1 MKEQIEIVKR
11 RVQES
16 IACQVAL
23 LNSETVLEQIVL
35 AAQSVTECIKTGG
48 TLFTCGNGGSAA
60 DAIHIAG
67 ELVGRFQK
75 ERRAYSAISLNT
87 DIAIITSISNDYGYE
102 YVFSRQ
108 VEALMKPKDVLLG
121 ISTSGNSVNI
131 IRAFEK
137 SKIIGGVNVLL
148 SGNDGGKLKNLA
160 DYSIIVSDQTTARI
174 QECHVCLYH
183 VMCELIEKDLLEI

>member
-11 RVQES
+11 RIQES

-35 AAQSVTECIKTGG
+35 AAQSVTECIKAGG

-67 ELVGRFQK
+67 ELVGRFQR

-87 DIAIITSISNDYGYE
+87 DIAILTSISNDYGYE

-108 VEALMKPKDVLLG
+108 VEALMKQKDVLLG

-174 QECHVCLYH
+174 QECHICLYH

>member
-1 MKEQIEIVKR
+1 MKEQIEIVKSR
-11 RVQES
+11 IQES

-87 DIAIITSISNDYGYE
+87 DIAVITSISNDYGYE

-108 VEALMKPKDVLLG
+108 VEALMKPKDILLG

-160 DYSIIVSDQTTARI
+160 DYSIIVPEQESARI
-174 QECHVCLYH
+174 QECHICLYH
-183 VMCELIEKDLLEI
+183 IMCELIEKDLLEI

>member
-1 MKEQIEIVKR
+1 MKQ
-11 RVQES
+11 
-16 IACQVAL
+16 
-23 LNSETVLEQIVL
+23 
-35 AAQSVTECIKTGG
+35 
-48 TLFTCGNGGSAA
+48 
-60 DAIHIAG
+60 
-67 ELVGRFQK
+67 
-75 ERRAYSAISLNT
+75 
-87 DIAIITSISNDYGYE
+87 
-102 YVFSRQ
+102 
-108 VEALMKPKDVLLG
+108 KDVLLG

-174 QECHVCLYH
+174 QECHICLYH

>member
-11 RVQES
+11 RIQES

-35 AAQSVTECIKTGG
+35 AAQSVTECIKAGG

-67 ELVGRFQK
+67 ELVGRFQR

-87 DIAIITSISNDYGYE
+87 DIAILTSISNDY
-102 YVFSRQ
+102 
-108 VEALMKPKDVLLG
+108 
-121 ISTSGNSVNI
+121 
-131 IRAFEK
+131 
-137 SKIIGGVNVLL
+137 
-148 SGNDGGKLKNLA
+148 
-160 DYSIIVSDQTTARI
+160 
-174 QECHVCLYH
+174 
-183 VMCELIEKDLLEI
+183 